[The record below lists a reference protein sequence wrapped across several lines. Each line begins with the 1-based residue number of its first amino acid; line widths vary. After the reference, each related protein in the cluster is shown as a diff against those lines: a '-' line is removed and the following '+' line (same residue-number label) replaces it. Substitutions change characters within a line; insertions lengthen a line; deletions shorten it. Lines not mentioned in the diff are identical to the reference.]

1 MTTIA
6 DLKSYVEDRIAEE
19 IELSQ
24 GSRSTVED
32 LIHEIC
38 DNAVPVMYSE
48 LAELITDSDFNDDI
62 DDIECAGNNIFKIIQ
77 WGVYN
82 QLVNYANEI
91 LDEKIEEWEESQ
103 EEDEDED
110 EEEEEE

>member
-6 DLKSYVEDRIAEE
+6 DLKSYVEDRIVEE

-103 EEDEDED
+103 EEDEDE
-110 EEEEEE
+110 EEEEE